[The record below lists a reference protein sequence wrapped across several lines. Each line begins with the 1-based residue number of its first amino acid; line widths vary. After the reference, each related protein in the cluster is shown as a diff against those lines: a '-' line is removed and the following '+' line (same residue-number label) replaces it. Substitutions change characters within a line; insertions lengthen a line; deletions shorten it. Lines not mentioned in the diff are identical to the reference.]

1 MAKNDFDIDFDFE
14 KEYGFDPDAMGSEY
28 TEDDFDL
35 SGLEED
41 LSQEETAQA
50 EDDFSDFDL
59 DGLDLSDHPADD
71 FDLNFEDGEFSG
83 EGTPEEDTF
92 AEEESAEE
100 DSGLEAE
107 PDFDAEQG
115 FEEELDFG
123 DGEPDF
129 EEEELYPDDADLTAD
144 IDFSRRAN
152 FFGGAAP
159 QVDPS
164 VLERPRQPE
173 YQQPP
178 QEPDPEEP
186 EYEPQQEA
194 EEAKEEPE
202 QKPARRRERRS
213 KAQEN
218 REASHSRPRREPVKI
233 TMPPFLKKLVKLYF
247 PSQEEIRQAQEPAD
261 GSRRRRHSRQQI
273 FKEFYLPPLILG
285 VSFVL
290 ILSFLI
296 GSLSGAIDR
305 QRESKRLA
313 EEKAKQESIAAEQQ
327 ATEAQLVLERAALLA
342 DSYDFKGA
350 IEVLDSYSGEPTQ
363 EMTAKKSEYL
373 SIQSTM
379 VEHKDPSVIPNLSFH
394 VLMAD
399 INRAMADKNYGG
411 QYNRN
416 FVSIGEFSKILEQ
429 LYMNNYILVDYDS
442 FIGTSVDTN
451 GTVNYST
458 VPIYLPQ
465 GKKPIMLTETMV
477 NYYYYM
483 TDSNSDGEPDS
494 GGAGFASRLVLDANG
509 DIKAEM
515 VDLNGQTVTGDYDLV
530 PILESFI
537 KKHPDFSY
545 RGARATLAVSGY
557 EGVFGYRIQTEV
569 VSSKGQSY
577 YDQEVAGA
585 TKIVA
590 ALKEKGYRIAC
601 YTFSDSDYKQK
612 NAAMIQQDLTLWN
625 AQIAPVLGQVDT
637 IVFAKSSSI
646 GDYSGSKFDVLFNN
660 GFRIFVKNADEPYA
674 EVNNTYVAQSRIM
687 VTGNALQWKADKLNK
702 YFDPN
707 LVLDLTSR
715 GGSVPN

>member
-28 TEDDFDL
+28 TQDDFDL
-35 SGLEED
+35 SELEED
-41 LSQEETAQA
+41 FSQEETARA
-50 EDDFSDFDL
+50 EDDFSDFNL
-59 DGLDLSDHPADD
+59 DDLDLSDENAED
-71 FDLNFEDGEFSG
+71 FDLSFEEDN
-83 EGTPEEDTF
+83 TPEEELPDPEEAAFDQEETF
-92 AEEESAEE
+92 EE
-100 DSGLEAE
+100 DQG
-107 PDFDAEQG
+107 FDAEQD
-115 FEEELDFG
+115 FDEELDFG

-152 FFGGAAP
+152 FFGGSAP

-173 YQQPP
+173 HQQPQ
-178 QEPDPEEP
+178 QEPAQEEP
-186 EYEPQQEA
+186 EFEELEQEA
-194 EEAKEEPE
+194 EQTEQEKE

-213 KAQEN
+213 KPQEN
-218 REASHSRPRREPVKI
+218 REASHSRPQRQPVKI
-233 TMPPFLKKLVKLYF
+233 TMPPFLKKLVRLYF
-247 PSQEEIRQAQEPAD
+247 PTQEEIRQAQEPTD
-261 GSRRRRHSRQQI
+261 GSRRRRRSKRQT

-290 ILSFLI
+290 ILSFVI
-296 GSLSGAIDR
+296 GALSGAIDR
-305 QRESKRLA
+305 QRETKRLA

-342 DSYDFKGA
+342 DSYDYKGA

-363 EMTAKKSEYL
+363 EMSAKKSEYL

-483 TDSNSDGEPDS
+483 TDSNNDGEPDS

-515 VDLNGQTVTGDYDLV
+515 VDLNGQTVVGDYDLV

-537 KKHPDFSY
+537 QKHPDFSY
-545 RGARATLAVSGY
+545 RGARATLAVSGH

-569 VSSKGQSY
+569 VSKKGQAY

-590 ALKEKGYRIAC
+590 ALKEKGYKIAC

-625 AQIAPVLGQVDT
+625 AQIAPVLGEVDT

-646 GDYSGSKFDVLFNN
+646 GDYNGSKFDVLFNN

-674 EVNNTYVAQSRIM
+674 EVNSTYVAQSRIM
-687 VTGNALQWKADKLNK
+687 VTGNALQWKTDKLNK

>member
-28 TEDDFDL
+28 TQDDFDFSEL
-35 SGLEED
+35 GEEYP
-41 LSQEETAQA
+41 QEEALQE
-50 EDDFSDFDL
+50 EDDFSDFNL
-59 DGLDLSDHPADD
+59 DDLDLSDENAED
-71 FDLNFEDGEFSG
+71 FDLSFEADNAPE
-83 EGTPEEDTF
+83 EELAAPEEDAFDQEETL
-92 AEEESAEE
+92 AEDPGFDKEQ
-100 DSGLEAE
+100 
-107 PDFDAEQG
+107 DFD
-115 FEEELDFG
+115 EELDFG

-152 FFGGAAP
+152 FFGGSAP

-173 YQQPP
+173 HQQPR
-178 QEPDPEEP
+178 QEPAQEEP
-186 EYEPQQEA
+186 EYEEPEQEA
-194 EEAKEEPE
+194 EQTEQEQE
-202 QKPARRRERRS
+202 QKPARRR
-213 KAQEN
+213 
-218 REASHSRPRREPVKI
+218 REKRDNPHSRPQRQPVKI

-247 PSQEEIRQAQEPAD
+247 PTQEEIRQAQEPTD
-261 GSRRRRHSRQQI
+261 GSRRRRRSKRQT

-290 ILSFLI
+290 ILSFVI
-296 GSLSGAIDR
+296 GALSGAIDR
-305 QRESKRLA
+305 QRENKRLA
-313 EEKAKQESIAAEQQ
+313 EEKARQESIAAEQQ

-342 DSYDFKGA
+342 DSYDYKGA

-399 INRAMADKNYGG
+399 INRAMADKTYGG

-537 KKHPDFSY
+537 QKHPDFSY
-545 RGARATLAVSGY
+545 RGARATLAVSGH

-569 VSSKGQSY
+569 VSKKGQAY

-590 ALKEKGYRIAC
+590 ALKEKGYKIAC

-637 IVFAKSSSI
+637 IVFAKSSNI
-646 GDYSGSKFDVLFNN
+646 GEYNGSKFDVLFNN

-687 VTGNALQWKADKLNK
+687 VTGNALQWKTDKLNK

>member
-28 TEDDFDL
+28 TQDDFDFSEL
-35 SGLEED
+35 GEEYP
-41 LSQEETAQA
+41 QEEALQE
-50 EDDFSDFDL
+50 EDDFSDFNL
-59 DGLDLSDHPADD
+59 DDLDLSDENAED
-71 FDLNFEDGEFSG
+71 FDLSFEEDNAPE
-83 EGTPEEDTF
+83 EELPAPEEDAF
-92 AEEESAEE
+92 DQEETLAADPGFDTEQ
-100 DSGLEAE
+100 
-107 PDFDAEQG
+107 DFD
-115 FEEELDFG
+115 EELDFG
-123 DGEPDF
+123 DAETDF

-152 FFGGAAP
+152 FFGGSAP

-173 YQQPP
+173 HQQPQ
-178 QEPDPEEP
+178 QEPAQEEP
-186 EYEPQQEA
+186 EYEEPEQEA
-194 EEAKEEPE
+194 EQTEQEQE

-213 KAQEN
+213 KSQEN
-218 REASHSRPRREPVKI
+218 REASHSRPQRQPVKI

-247 PSQEEIRQAQEPAD
+247 PTQEEIRQAQEPTD
-261 GSRRRRHSRQQI
+261 GSRRRRRSKRQT

-290 ILSFLI
+290 ILSFVI
-296 GSLSGAIDR
+296 GALSGAIDR
-305 QRESKRLA
+305 QRENKRLA
-313 EEKAKQESIAAEQQ
+313 EEKARQESIAAEQQ

-342 DSYDFKGA
+342 DSYDYKGA

-399 INRAMADKNYGG
+399 INRAMADKTYGG

-477 NYYYYM
+477 NYYTYM
-483 TDSNSDGEPDS
+483 TDSNKDGVPDS

-637 IVFAKSSSI
+637 IVFAKSSNI
-646 GDYSGSKFDVLFNN
+646 GEYNGSKFDVLFNN

-687 VTGNALQWKADKLNK
+687 VTGNALQWKTDKLNK